1 MYWNTTS
8 PDQIS
13 GRILWFQASPRER
26 RMGVKSVLLNLLPF
40 AAMVMVECLDVGLTT
55 LSKAAMSK
63 GMSRFVF
70 VAYSNAL
77 ATLILL
83 PSLIFH
89 RAKRPP
95 VTFSLLCKFFL
106 LSLVG
111 ITLMQ
116 NCVFAGVSYSS
127 PTLASAMGQLIPA
140 FTFSLAVIFRMEKL
154 DWRCSRNRIKIM
166 GTLLSI
172 SGALII
178 TLYKGPV
185 IGAIATQSN
194 PVPTPSIMSTTNSWV
209 IGGLFLVTANL
220 CISISTTFQAAVL
233 KEYPSE
239 MVMVFFFC
247 FFGTI
252 QSSIVSLIAERN
264 PNAWKLRPD
273 IELIS
278 IIYSAVVG
286 GAVTC
291 GVTAWCIH
299 KKGPFF
305 VAMFKPVGIATAAF
319 LGVSFLGDTLHVGC
333 IVGAIIIVA
342 GFYGVIW
349 ARSKEDEHGKVNK
362 PRNLQSMS
370 QKTPLLESHMIA

>member
-1 MYWNTTS
+1 
-8 PDQIS
+8 
-13 GRILWFQASPRER
+13 
-26 RMGVKSVLLNLLPF
+26 MGAKSFLLNSLPF

-70 VAYSNAL
+70 VVYSNAL

-83 PSLIFH
+83 PCVIFH

-140 FTFSLAVIFRMEKL
+140 FHFLTRCHLQDGKARLEMLKKL
-154 DWRCSRNRIKIM
+154 DQNHGHTVVNFRGIDYNFIQ
-166 GTLLSI
+166 
-172 SGALII
+172 
-178 TLYKGPV
+178 GPCR
-185 IGAIATQSN
+185 
-194 PVPTPSIMSTTNSWV
+194 
-209 IGGLFLVTANL
+209 GLFLVIADL

-233 KEYPSE
+233 KECPSE

-252 QSSIVSLIAERN
+252 QTSIVSLIAERN
-264 PNAWKLRPD
+264 PSAWKLRPD

-286 GAVTC
+286 GAVTF
-291 GVTAWCIH
+291 GVVAWCIH

-305 VAMFKPVGIATAAF
+305 VAMFKPVGIAAAAF

-349 ARSKEDEHGKVNK
+349 AQSKENEHGEVKK
-362 PRNLQSMS
+362 PRNQQSMS
-370 QKTPLLESHMIA
+370 QKTPLLDSHMIA

>member
-1 MYWNTTS
+1 
-8 PDQIS
+8 
-13 GRILWFQASPRER
+13 
-26 RMGVKSVLLNLLPF
+26 MGVKSVLLNLLPF

-63 GMSRFVF
+63 GMSQFVF
-70 VAYSNAL
+70 VVYSNAL

-83 PSLIFH
+83 PSLIFY
-89 RAKRPP
+89 RTKRPP

-116 NCVFAGVSYSS
+116 NCVFTGVSYSS

-140 FTFSLAVIFRMEKL
+140 FTFLLAVIFRMEKL
-154 DWRCSRNRIKIM
+154 DWRSWRSQIKIM
-166 GTLLSI
+166 GTLVSV
-172 SGALII
+172 SGALTI
-178 TLYKGPV
+178 TLYKGPA
-185 IGAIATQSN
+185 IGAITTQSN
-194 PVPTPSIMSTTNSWV
+194 PEPIPSIMSTTNSWV
-209 IGGLFLVTANL
+209 IGGLFLVTADL
-220 CISISTTFQAAVL
+220 CVSIFTTFQAAIL

-239 MVMVFFFC
+239 MAVVSFLC
-247 FFGTI
+247 LFGTI
-252 QSSIVSLIAERN
+252 QSSIVSLIAEPN
-264 PNAWKLRPD
+264 PNAWKLKPD

-286 GAVTC
+286 SVVTF

-299 KKGPFF
+299 KKGPVF
-305 VAMFKPVGIATAAF
+305 VAIFKPVGIATAAF
-319 LGVSFLGDTLHVGC
+319 LGVIFLGDTLHVGS

-349 ARSKEDEHGKVNK
+349 AQSQEDEHSKVNI
-362 PRNLQSMS
+362 PRNLQSLS
-370 QKTPLLESHMIA
+370 QKTPLLESHMNA

>member
-1 MYWNTTS
+1 
-8 PDQIS
+8 
-13 GRILWFQASPRER
+13 
-26 RMGVKSVLLNLLPF
+26 MGAKSVLINSLPF

-70 VAYSNAL
+70 VVYSNAL

-83 PSLIFH
+83 PCVIFH

-140 FTFSLAVIFRMEKL
+140 FTFLLAVIFRMEKL
-154 DWRCSRNRIKIM
+154 DWRCSRNWIKIM

-178 TLYKGPV
+178 TLYKGP
-185 IGAIATQSN
+185 AEA
-194 PVPTPSIMSTTNSWV
+194 
-209 IGGLFLVTANL
+209 LFLVTADL
-220 CISISTTFQAAVL
+220 CVSISTTFQAAVL
-233 KEYPSE
+233 KECPSE

-252 QSSIVSLIAERN
+252 QTSIVSLIAERN
-264 PNAWKLRPD
+264 PSSWKLRPD

-286 GAVTC
+286 GAVTF
-291 GVTAWCIH
+291 GVVAWCIH

-305 VAMFKPVGIATAAF
+305 VAMFKPVGIAAAAF
-319 LGVSFLGDTLHVGC
+319 LGVSFLGDTLSC
-333 IVGAIIIVA
+333 WM
-342 GFYGVIW
+342 YC
-349 ARSKEDEHGKVNK
+349 RSNYNCC
-362 PRNLQSMS
+362 R
-370 QKTPLLESHMIA
+370 LLWSDLGTIQRERTW

>member
-1 MYWNTTS
+1 
-8 PDQIS
+8 
-13 GRILWFQASPRER
+13 
-26 RMGVKSVLLNLLPF
+26 MGAKSFLLNSLPF

-70 VAYSNAL
+70 VVYSNAL

-83 PSLIFH
+83 PCLIFH

-95 VTFSLLCKFFL
+95 VTFSLLWKFFL

-140 FTFSLAVIFRMEKL
+140 FTFLLAVIFRMEKL
-154 DWRCSRNRIKIM
+154 DWRCSRNWIKIM

-178 TLYKGPV
+178 TLYKGPAV
-185 IGAIATQSN
+185 GAIATPSN
-194 PVPTPSIMSTTNSWV
+194 LVPTPSIMATTNTWV
-209 IGGLFLVTANL
+209 IGGLFLVTADL

-233 KEYPSE
+233 KECPSE

-252 QSSIVSLIAERN
+252 QTSIVSLIAERN
-264 PNAWKLRPD
+264 TSAWKLRPD

-286 GAVTC
+286 GAVTF
-291 GVTAWCIH
+291 GVVAWCIH

-305 VAMFKPVGIATAAF
+305 VAMFKPVGIAAAAF

-349 ARSKEDEHGKVNK
+349 AQSKENEHGEVKK